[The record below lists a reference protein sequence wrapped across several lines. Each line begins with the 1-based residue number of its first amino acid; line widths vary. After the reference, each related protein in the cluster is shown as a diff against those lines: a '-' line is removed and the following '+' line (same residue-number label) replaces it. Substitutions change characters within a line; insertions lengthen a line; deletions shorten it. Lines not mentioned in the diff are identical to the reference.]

1 VVESLAF
8 FKALIGQQ
16 KRAFKGCA
24 QKGVRHLM
32 QKELVITFVGD
43 DRPGIV
49 QEMSQRVTA
58 RDGNWLES
66 QMTRLAGKF
75 AGVARVSVDETV
87 FASLVEDMQ
96 SIPGISVLL
105 EAPTDAHPR
114 IFRHCRSPSILLVQ
128 IVPGILSEVSG
139 ALLAKGVNVVE
150 LETRV
155 GPAPMTGDQTFFAEA
170 SILVPA
176 TVSMALLQDLVE

>member
-1 VVESLAF
+1 
-8 FKALIGQQ
+8 
-16 KRAFKGCA
+16 
-24 QKGVRHLM
+24 M

-87 FASLVEDMQ
+87 FSGLVEDMQ

-105 EAPTDAHPR
+105 EAPTDASEDFQALSFVLNIIGPDR
-114 IFRHCRSPSILLVQ
+114 
-128 IVPGILSEVSG
+128 PGILSEVSG

-176 TVSMALLQDLVE
+176 TVSMALLQEQLNEVADALALDIRVE

>member
-1 VVESLAF
+1 
-8 FKALIGQQ
+8 
-16 KRAFKGCA
+16 
-24 QKGVRHLM
+24 M
-32 QKELVITFVGD
+32 QKELVVTFVGD

-75 AGVARVSVDETV
+75 AGVARVSVDEAV

-105 EAPTDAHPR
+105 EAPTDASED
-114 IFRHCRSPSILLVQ
+114 FQ
-128 IVPGILSEVSG
+128 ALS
-139 ALLAKGVNVVE
+139 
-150 LETRV
+150 
-155 GPAPMTGDQTFFAEA
+155 FA
-170 SILVPA
+170 
-176 TVSMALLQDLVE
+176 